1 MLEQPDEAAEILD
14 RADQYSLAFEK
25 VAGDSLSLL
34 TKYSLR
40 SDIRSKHYP
49 PNFSHFQGGDR
60 REFRIA
66 VTDLN

>member
-25 VAGDSLSLL
+25 VAGDSLRLL
-34 TKYSLR
+34 AKYSLK
-40 SDIRSKHYP
+40 SDIRPKRHP
-49 PNFSHFQGGDR
+49 PDFSHFQGGDR

-66 VTDLN
+66 VTDVN

>member
-14 RADQYSLAFEK
+14 RADQHSLAFAK
-25 VAGDSLSLL
+25 VAGDSLRPLA
-34 TKYSLR
+34 KYSLK
-40 SDIRSKHYP
+40 SDIRSKHHP

-66 VTDLN
+66 VTDVT